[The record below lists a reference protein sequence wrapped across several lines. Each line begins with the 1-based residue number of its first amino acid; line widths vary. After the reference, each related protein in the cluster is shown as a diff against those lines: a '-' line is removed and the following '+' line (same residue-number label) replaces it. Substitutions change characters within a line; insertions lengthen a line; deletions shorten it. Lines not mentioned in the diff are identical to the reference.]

1 MEEVRKYKSH
11 SRPAPTENHWASP
24 AHPKPVSST
33 CLANGFDHTYP
44 PVFPWA
50 CKWVSNSATS
60 LHPQPRTSGRSTIRS
75 AGRPTF
81 KPASSSTLQPA
92 DHSTLK
98 SKDNDCS
105 LFNLKPKE
113 EHEEEETA
121 FSPYPLPRVHTREL
135 SFASAGPVQLTL
147 FSESPVSRS
156 AHLHRLSLHWSRPAR
171 HHHLSRLC

>member
-1 MEEVRKYKSH
+1 MEQVRKYKSH
-11 SRPAPTENHWASP
+11 HRPAPTENRWASP
-24 AHPKPVSST
+24 AHPRPVSST

-44 PVFPWA
+44 QVFPWA

-60 LHPQPRTSGRSTIRS
+60 LPQPRTSSHSTIRS

-81 KPASSSTLQPA
+81 KLASRSTL
-92 DHSTLK
+92 HSTLK

-147 FSESPVSRS
+147 FSESPVSR
-156 AHLHRLSLHWSRPAR
+156 PAR
-171 HHHLSRLC
+171 HRHLSLLC